1 MSKDKDLRHVEQRL
15 EEFGDFLRE
24 QEMPEKTRQHWRGA
38 VRSGELEPDRTDER
52 SKRPDSGG
60 TQKRRPRRS
69 RWIPVSYVA
78 AVLILAL
85 ATAYAFPAVSLY
97 AGSLPMVGPFFR
109 MIGADRG
116 LQLAADQGVA
126 HDLHAAQTIDDV
138 KLELVN
144 VVADRSRTV
153 LGFRITTSEGRLDE
167 GMSII
172 ARITDQWGREIP
184 RQGAFYKTTHEDGQD
199 IYTGSIT
206 NAGLARM
213 TRHINVRVESIG
225 DVQGPWAFRVPVNYD
240 RAVALEET
248 YEVGATSAERSGV
261 TLEVAKVEL
270 HATETVIT
278 YLFHGLYGPRGA
290 DGSRINDDY
299 RGMPALYA
307 DGERILGVRARST
320 EVAGHDGTLALR
332 ASYEPLPEGT
342 GGLRV
347 VHDAVAR
354 HYSIVP
360 DRGRIMDDPAPSFVY
375 RISGG
380 GSDRQVELT
389 GASSHQLWG
398 TTVESVEADLQD
410 HRLTLTIRGTGG
422 DLVQLLGFSLID
434 DSDRSYLLASDGF
447 EMDSET
453 KLGHIAGEGMH
464 FEYTLT
470 FELEEDVHEVKL
482 EFPELL
488 KQVRGPWEVRFSL
501 PE

>member
-1 MSKDKDLRHVEQRL
+1 MSKDKDMRHVEQKL

-24 QEMPEKTRQHWRGA
+24 QEVPEKTRQHWRQA
-38 VRSGELEPDRTDER
+38 VRSGELEPDRTDDR
-52 SKRPDSGG
+52 AKRPDSGP
-60 TQKRRPRRS
+60 THRRPRRP

-167 GMSII
+167 GMSIA

-184 RQGAFYKTTHEDGQD
+184 RQGAFYKISHEDGRD
-199 IYTGSIT
+199 VYTGSIT

-213 TRHINVRVESIG
+213 TRHINVRVDSIG
-225 DVQGPWAFRVPVNYD
+225 DVQGPWEFRVPVNYD

-290 DGSRINDDY
+290 GGSRINDDY
-299 RGMPALYA
+299 RGMPELYA

-342 GGLRV
+342 GELRV
-347 VHDAVAR
+347 VHEAVAR
-354 HYSIVP
+354 HYSIAP
-360 DRGRIMDDPAPSFVY
+360 DTGRTLDDPAPSFVY
-375 RISGG
+375 RISGE

-389 GASSHQLWG
+389 GASSHHLWG

-410 HRLTLTIRGTGG
+410 HRLTFTIRGTGG
-422 DLVQLLGFSLID
+422 DLVQLAGFSLID
-434 DSDRSYLLASDGF
+434 DSERSYLLASDGF
-447 EMDSET
+447 GMDSET

-470 FELEEDVHEVKL
+470 YELEEDVREVKL

-488 KQVRGPWEVRFSL
+488 KQVRGPWEVHFSL